1 MKYLIRFGS
10 NSNWEEIDLNEDGL
24 NVAKRSGYDVVKI
37 GEEPIHCKNTGDVGI
52 VMSSIAKSMRNMPAW
67 WGCRNCDYEEMV
79 DKVPMPDDGL
89 CLDCRDKVY
98 NSIAGE
104 A

>member
-1 MKYLIRFGS
+1 
-10 NSNWEEIDLNEDGL
+10 
-24 NVAKRSGYDVVKI
+24 
-37 GEEPIHCKNTGDVGI
+37 
-52 VMSSIAKSMRNMPAW
+52 MSSIAKSMRNMPAW